1 MVSAALIVWAYIP
14 LMSNVA
20 RAAANLT
27 DVGVNVTRMTNAS
40 YLSTLHSSMTFTE
53 FENTVQQHLAIIPE
67 QYLEGL
73 QGVHVFEHVKRDP
86 TEHHLVRL
94 GEYLDPGPD
103 QFLDSRIHIGRHV
116 SLFYGSFLQIAGHGF
131 DWETQIWE
139 TLTHELQHHV
149 ESKAGDRTLIEW
161 DMEQM
166 RRFKKQKNEAAHWS
180 EFA

>member
-1 MVSAALIVWAYIP
+1 MVSAALIVWAYIS
-14 LMSNVA
+14 LSMKITHS
-20 RAAANLT
+20 R
-27 DVGVNVTRMTNAS
+27 VNVTRMTNAS
-40 YLSTLHSSMTFTE
+40 YLSTLHSSMTFAE
-53 FENTVQQHLAIIPE
+53 FEDTVQQHLSIIPE

-116 SLFYGSFLQIAGHGF
+116 ALFYGSFLEIAGHGF
-131 DWETQIWE
+131 NWEAQIWE
-139 TLTHELQHHV
+139 TLTHEIQHHV

-161 DMEQM
+161 DIEQM
-166 RRFKKQKNEAAHWS
+166 RRFKKQKTATPHWG

>member
-1 MVSAALIVWAYIP
+1 
-14 LMSNVA
+14 
-20 RAAANLT
+20 
-27 DVGVNVTRMTNAS
+27 
-40 YLSTLHSSMTFTE
+40 MTFAE

-86 TEHHLVRL
+86 VEHHLVRL

-116 SLFYGSFLQIAGHGF
+116 SLFYGSFLQIAGHSF

-139 TLTHELQHHV
+139 TLTHEIQHHV

-161 DMEQM
+161 DIEQM
-166 RRFKKQKNEAAHWS
+166 RRFKKQKQTAAHWG